1 MEMLFIAVGLVIG
14 VLVTFLF
21 VKNKYQ
27 GEAIKLTE
35 RNTILDSAYREQKT
49 GLDNEREL
57 TGKLKTENARLDT
70 AYKNLETKL
79 EEQKKEIE
87 LIQQKFTAEF
97 ENLANKIFE
106 EKSQK
111 FSTQNKT
118 NLEEILTPLRENI
131 KDFENRVNEV
141 YVSESKER
149 ASLTEQL
156 KSLHELNK
164 QMSEEANNLTRALK
178 GDTQKQGAWGEF
190 ILEKILE
197 NSGLV
202 KDREY
207 IVQTSF
213 TNEQGRR
220 QRPDVIINLPEN
232 KHIVIDSKVSLTAYE
247 AFCSEDKE
255 ENRKKLLADH
265 GNSVRIHIKELFQKS
280 YQNIYGIDSLDF
292 VLMFIPIEPAFA
304 LAVQNNPGVFDEAF
318 DKNIVIVSPS
328 TLLATLRTIANI
340 WKQEKQ
346 NVNALEIAKQS
357 GDLYD
362 KFVAFIEDMI
372 EMGKK
377 LNSAKEYYGEA
388 MKKLTEGKGNLVLR
402 TEKLKELGVK
412 TNKSL
417 PANLVERALDNGN
430 LFEGENDN
438 S

>member
-1 MEMLFIAVGLVIG
+1 MEIIIAAAGLIIG
-14 VLVTFLF
+14 VLITFLF

-27 GEAIKLTE
+27 GETIKLAE
-35 RNTILDSAYREQKT
+35 RNSLLESLNRDMKT
-49 GLDNEREL
+49 EFDNERAE
-57 TGKLKTENARLDT
+57 TGRLKTENAKLET
-70 AYKNLETKL
+70 VYKNLESKL

-87 LIQQKFTAEF
+87 ATQQKFSMEF

-118 NLEEILTPLRENI
+118 SLEEILTPLKEKI
-131 KDFENRVNEV
+131 KDFEKKVNDV

-149 ASLTEQL
+149 ATLAEQL
-156 KSLHELNK
+156 KNLQELNK
-164 QMSEEANNLTRALK
+164 QMSEEANSLTRALK

-197 NSGLV
+197 NSGLT

-213 TNEQGRR
+213 TGDEGRR
-220 QRPDVIINLPEN
+220 QRPDVIINLPDN
-232 KHIVIDSKVSLTAYE
+232 KHLIIDSKVSLTAYE
-247 AFCSEDKE
+247 AYSSAEDE
-255 ENRKKLLADH
+255 TLRKKFIAEH
-265 GNSVRIHIKELFQKS
+265 SGSVRIHIKELFQKS
-280 YQNIYGIDSLDF
+280 YQSIYGIESLDF

-304 LAVQNNPGVFDEAF
+304 LAVQSNPGLFDEAF
-318 DKNIVIVSPS
+318 EKNIVIVSPS

-346 NVNALEIAKQS
+346 NVNALEIAKQG

-362 KFVAFIEDMI
+362 KFVGFIDDMI
-372 EMGKK
+372 EIGKK
-377 LNSAKEYYGEA
+377 LNSAKDSYSDA
-388 MKKLTEGKGNLVLR
+388 MKKLSEGKGNLILR
-402 TEKLKELGVK
+402 SEKIKELGVK

-417 PANLVERALDNGN
+417 PPNLIERAYDNGN
-430 LFEGENDN
+430 LFNEESDK
-438 S
+438 

>member
-1 MEMLFIAVGLVIG
+1 MEVILIAAGLIVGIV
-14 VLVTFLF
+14 VTFLF

-27 GEAIKLTE
+27 GETIKLSE
-35 RNTILDSAYREQKT
+35 RNSLLETSYRDIKT
-49 GLDNEREL
+49 ELDNAREL
-57 TGKLKTENARLDT
+57 AGTLKMDNARLDT
-70 AYKNLETKL
+70 AYRNLESKL

-87 LIQQKFTAEF
+87 MTQQKFAAEF

-111 FSTQNKT
+111 FTTQNKT
-118 NLEEILTPLRENI
+118 NLEEILSPLREKI
-131 KDFENRVNEV
+131 KDFETKVNDV
-141 YVSESKER
+141 YISESKER

-156 KSLHELNK
+156 KNLHELNK

-213 TNEQGRR
+213 TADGGRR
-220 QRPDVIINLPEN
+220 QRPDVIINLPDN
-232 KHIVIDSKVSLTAYE
+232 KHLVIDSKVSLTAYE
-247 AFCSEDKE
+247 GFCSTDD
-255 ENRKKLLADH
+255 ENARKKLLTEH
-265 GNSVRIHIKELFQKS
+265 SGSVRIHIKELNQKS
-280 YQNIYGIDSLDF
+280 YQSIYGIESLDF

-304 LAVQNNPGVFDEAF
+304 LAVQNNPGLFDEALE
-318 DKNIVIVSPS
+318 KNIVIVSPS

-362 KFVAFIEDMI
+362 KFVGFIEDMI
-372 EMGKK
+372 EIGKK
-377 LNSAKEYYGEA
+377 LNSAKDYYGEA
-388 MKKLTEGKGNLVLR
+388 MKKLSEGKGNLVLR

-417 PANLVERALDNGN
+417 PVNLIERAHDDGN
-430 LFEGENDN
+430 LFEEREQ
-438 S
+438 

>member
-1 MEMLFIAVGLVIG
+1 MEVLLIIAGLVIG
-14 VLVTFLF
+14 AIVAYLF
-21 VKNKYQ
+21 VKSKYQ
-27 GEAIKLTE
+27 GESIKLAE
-35 RNTILDSAYREQKT
+35 RNSLLDSAFREQKT
-49 GLDNEREL
+49 ELDNEREI
-57 TGKLKTENARLDT
+57 TGRLKTENARLDT
-70 AYKNLETKL
+70 AYKNLQSKL

-87 LIQQKFTAEF
+87 LIQQKFAAEF

-118 NLEEILTPLRENI
+118 NLEEILTPLRERI

-156 KSLHELNK
+156 KSLQELNK

-178 GDTQKQGAWGEF
+178 GDTLKQGAWGEF

-213 TNEQGRR
+213 TSEEGRR

-247 AFCSEDKE
+247 AFCSTDKE
-255 ENRKKLLADH
+255 ETRKKLLIDH
-265 GNSVRIHIKELFQKS
+265 GNSVKIHIKELFQKS
-280 YQNIYGIDSLDF
+280 YQSIYGIESLDF

-304 LAVQNNPGVFDEAF
+304 LAVQNNPGLFDEAF

-388 MKKLTEGKGNLVLR
+388 MKKLSEGKGNLVLR
-402 TEKLKELGVK
+402 TEKLRELGVK

-417 PANLVERALDNGN
+417 PVNLVERALDNGS

-438 S
+438 P

>member
-1 MEMLFIAVGLVIG
+1 MEMIFIAVGLVIG

-70 AYKNLETKL
+70 AYKNLESKL

-87 LIQQKFTAEF
+87 LIQQKFAAEF

-280 YQNIYGIDSLDF
+280 YQSIYGIESLDF

-318 DKNIVIVSPS
+318 EKNIVIVSPS

-377 LNSAKEYYGEA
+377 LNSAKDYYGEA

>member
-1 MEMLFIAVGLVIG
+1 MEVLLIAIGLIVGIT
-14 VLVTFLF
+14 VTFLF

-27 GEAIKLTE
+27 GETIKLSE
-35 RNTILDSAYREQKT
+35 RNSLLDSAFREQKIE
-49 GLDNEREL
+49 LDNEREL
-57 TGKLKTENARLDT
+57 AGKLKTENARLDT
-70 AYKNLETKL
+70 AYRNLESKL

-87 LIQQKFTAEF
+87 LTQQKFAAEF

-111 FSTQNKT
+111 FTTQNKT
-118 NLEEILTPLRENI
+118 NLEEILIPLRDKI
-131 KDFENRVNEV
+131 KDFETRVNDV
-141 YVSESKER
+141 YISESKER

-156 KSLHELNK
+156 KSLQELNK
-164 QMSEEANNLTRALK
+164 QMSEEANNLTKALK
-178 GDTQKQGAWGEF
+178 GDSQKQGAWGEF

-207 IVQTSF
+207 TVQTSF
-213 TNEQGRR
+213 TAEEGRR

-247 AFCSEDKE
+247 AFSSSDKE
-255 ENRKKLLADH
+255 DSRKRYLADH
-265 GNSVRIHIKELFQKS
+265 GNSIRIHIKELFQKS
-280 YQNIYGIDSLDF
+280 YQSIYGIESLDF

-304 LAVQNNPGVFDEAF
+304 LAVQNNPGLFDEAF
-318 DKNIVIVSPS
+318 EKNIVIVSPS

-362 KFVAFIEDMI
+362 KFVGFIDDMI
-372 EMGKK
+372 EIGKR
-377 LNSAKEYYGEA
+377 LNSAKDYYGEA
-388 MKKLTEGKGNLVLR
+388 MKKLSEGKGNLVMR

-412 TNKSL
+412 TNKSV

-438 S
+438 P